1 MIVLWFVPYNP
12 RFWFALF
19 CCFLCWHSKVCYQSC
34 LDFFLVRITNLGV
47 LSFPLALKYS
57 PAKFSSDSILMSFQV
72 RPCGQSDFS
81 VCCAIQSEVNS
92 TNPLLS
98 IIYTDGGTEAL
109 QKNLT
114 YHMQRE
120 SRYPDVHIFCAVDTT
135 NQNKLIAFAKWVVI
149 DSQTTNAGKE
159 RDAPNQNLSTA
170 GEGTASM
177 NQTSPAVP
185 SPPSSPPPVPPSDTN
200 GALFNHFIT
209 AVTPLRSRHWTQKTL
224 VLDDLCVLPSQQW
237 RGAGKLLL
245 QTLID
250 FADEQ
255 NLPCYIE
262 STPVAYDMYLH
273 QGFREVDTLSIDLGR
288 WRQGGTVYRTSLLYR
303 DAKGCS
309 KTKS

>member
-1 MIVLWFVPYNP
+1 
-12 RFWFALF
+12 
-19 CCFLCWHSKVCYQSC
+19 
-34 LDFFLVRITNLGV
+34 
-47 LSFPLALKYS
+47 
-57 PAKFSSDSILMSFQV
+57 MSFQA

-98 IIYTDGGTEAL
+98 LIYTDGGTKAL
-109 QKNLT
+109 QENLT

-120 SRYPDVHIFCAVDTT
+120 SRYPDVHIFCVVDTA

-149 DSQTTNAGKE
+149 DGQTANAGKE
-159 RDAPNQNLSTA
+159 GDAPNQNPSTA

-177 NQTSPAVP
+177 NETSPAAT

-209 AVTPLRSRHWTQKTL
+209 AVTPIRSRHWTQKTL
-224 VLDDLCVLPSQQW
+224 ILDDLCVLPSHQW

-245 QTLID
+245 QTFID

-255 NLPCYIE
+255 KLPCYIE
-262 STPVAYDMYLH
+262 STPVAYDMYIH
-273 QGFREVDTLSIDLGR
+273 QGFREVDILDIDLGR

-303 DAKGCS
+303 DAKGGS
-309 KTKS
+309 KAKS